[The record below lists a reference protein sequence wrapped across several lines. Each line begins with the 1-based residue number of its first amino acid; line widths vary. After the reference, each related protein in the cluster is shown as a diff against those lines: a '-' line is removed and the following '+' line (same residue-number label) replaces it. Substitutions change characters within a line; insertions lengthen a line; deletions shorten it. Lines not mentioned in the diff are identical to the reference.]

1 MTSFDCRQKLQG
13 FLHDCVASSPVE
25 QADRIREAYLLFRE
39 MSEESGLSVEAALD
53 EFDLDALLMTGAYE
67 SAALAFLT
75 PETSFMMSRGV
86 NGNCLATVSLSGA
99 AREMTA
105 EAGTLALALLA
116 ALASALI
123 AQFES
128 GPG

>member
-1 MTSFDCRQKLQG
+1 MTSFDCKQKLQD

-39 MSEESGLSVEAALD
+39 MPEEFGLSVEAALD

-67 SAALAFLT
+67 SVALAFLT
-75 PETSFMMSRGV
+75 PETCFMMSRGV
-86 NGNCLATVSLSGA
+86 NGNCLATVSLPGV

-105 EAGTLALALLA
+105 EAATLALALLA
-116 ALASALI
+116 ALASAVI
-123 AQFES
+123 ARMENDA
-128 GPG
+128 